1 MRKLKITELKRLSP
15 EDFKQIEKIPVVVVL
30 DNVRSLHNVGS
41 VFRTSDAFLLE
52 AIYLCGI
59 TSPPPHPEIHKTALG
74 AENTVEWQYF
84 ENTIDAV
91 QSLKRKDY
99 RILAVE
105 QAENSISLDKF
116 SLENHRYAV
125 IFGNEVK
132 GIEQEVMDICDACIE
147 IPQFGTKHSLNV
159 SVAAGIVIWEIFKT
173 LTTFVSIEY
182 NNE

>member
-15 EDFKQIEKIPVVVVL
+15 EDFKQTEKTPLIVVL

-41 VFRTSDAFLLE
+41 VFRTSDAFLIE

-59 TSPPPHPEIHKTALG
+59 TATPPHPEIHKTALG

-91 QSLKRKDY
+91 RQLKQKSY

-105 QAENSISLDKF
+105 QAENSISIDRF
-116 SLENHRYAV
+116 QMENHRYAV
-125 IFGNEVK
+125 ILGNEVK
-132 GIEQEVMDICDACIE
+132 GIDQAVMDICDACLE

-159 SVAAGIVIWEIFKT
+159 SVAAGIVIWEIFKAQQ
-173 LTTFVSIEY
+173 
-182 NNE
+182 